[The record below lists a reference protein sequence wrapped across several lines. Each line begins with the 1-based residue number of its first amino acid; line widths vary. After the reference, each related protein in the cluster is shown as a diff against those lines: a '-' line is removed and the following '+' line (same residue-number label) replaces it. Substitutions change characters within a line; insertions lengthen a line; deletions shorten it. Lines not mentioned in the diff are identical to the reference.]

1 MAKIKIK
8 LEREQ
13 LIQAIV
19 IMTALVF
26 IFSTVNMWFRSS
38 NNSGGSTLSD
48 GSETQTLN
56 ITTAKATIN
65 LTLERYTAKIIVNEL
80 NDLNSQFI
88 DKLNSEGKLLYLD
101 NSSGKITILLSSPD
115 DTWSVAKTIISNDKN
130 VSILLEGIAYSD
142 QEYTFQPINN
152 VGETLRS
159 KIPRSKISLNYP
171 YEVGSVLSYDALAQ
185 FIDGQL
191 TTAKLYPR
199 NIRAQL
205 KVPVIVNG
213 LDTKYYVQMIIRWS
227 DRIKAKEDE
236 YILNDT
242 LKEMGATNIS
252 FNYISDHSV
261 YTSRIL
267 NKTEIERLEELL
279 PGFKVRDANRLI
291 FYSNYSYTEEDIY
304 DAVNKS
310 TNGTVDVTF
319 AISYMEISFDL
330 EDGENLSERLIEN
343 YTVTP
348 MYYKV
353 WRRGDISTG
362 EIRVPY
368 EGKEYSVPD
377 IHMKAWIPS
386 DKAEVNRIVNLLFD
400 AYLEGDRVTG
410 LTQNILDQTPYI
422 STQVQPH

>member
-8 LEREQ
+8 LEREH

-26 IFSTVNMWFRSS
+26 IFSTVSMWFRSS
-38 NNSGGSTLSD
+38 NNGGGSTITD
-48 GSETQTLN
+48 GSETETLN

-65 LTLERYTAKIIVNEL
+65 LTLERYTAKIIVNQL
-80 NDLNSQFI
+80 NDKNAQLI
-88 DKLNSEGKLLYLD
+88 DKLNSEGKVMYVNNRSD
-101 NSSGKITILLSSPD
+101 GITILLSSPD
-115 DTWSVAKTIISNDKN
+115 DTWSVAKTILANDRN

-142 QEYTFQPINN
+142 KEYTFQPLNN
-152 VGETLRS
+152 VGETLKS
-159 KIPRSKISLNYP
+159 KIPRSKVSLNYP

-199 NIRAQL
+199 NIKAQL

-213 LDTKYYVQMIIRWS
+213 LDSKYYVQMIVRWS
-227 DRIKAKEDE
+227 DRIKAEEDE

-252 FNYISDHSV
+252 FNYITDHSV

-267 NKTEIERLEELL
+267 NKTEIEKLKELL
-279 PGFKVRDANRLI
+279 PGLKLRDANRLI
-291 FYSNYSYTEEDIY
+291 FYSNYSYTEEEVY
-304 DAVNKS
+304 DAVNIS
-310 TNGTVDVTF
+310 TGGTVDVTF

-330 EDGENLSERLIEN
+330 EDGENVSERLIEN

-353 WRRGDISTG
+353 WRRGDVSTG

-368 EGKEYSVPD
+368 EGKQYSVPD
-377 IHMKAWIPS
+377 IHMKAWIPEN
-386 DKAEVNRIVNLLFD
+386 KAEVNRIVTLLFD
-400 AYLEGDRVTG
+400 AYLEGDRVSS